1 MDKPTIHGRRP
12 VFSENNLLQAVGDAI
27 LEIKHQDGL
36 TWTDIGK
43 VLGVSDDSAA
53 KYASGFASMTFTT
66 FMRGKREWGGR
77 FAGPVERLV
86 VNSRPG
92 TISGHMALTHM
103 LSATSAIC
111 AAMEDGEL
119 TAREIRE
126 NRRLLE
132 TARDELESLLRQIEV
147 REAA

>member
-1 MDKPTIHGRRP
+1 M
-12 VFSENNLLQAVGDAI
+12 FSENNLLQAVGDAI
-27 LEIKHQDGL
+27 LEIKHQDNL
-36 TWTDIGK
+36 TWSDIGK

-53 KYASGFASMTFTT
+53 KYASGFASMTFAT
-66 FMRGKREWGGR
+66 FMSGKREWGGR

-86 VNSRPG
+86 IASRPG
-92 TISGHMALTHM
+92 TVSGNMAMMHM
-103 LSATSAIC
+103 LSASSAIC

-126 NRRLLE
+126 NRHLFE
-132 TARDELESLLRQIEV
+132 KARDELDSILRSSEV

>member
-12 VFSENNLLQAVGDAI
+12 VFSENNLLQAAGDAI
-27 LEIKHQDGL
+27 LEIKHQDNL
-36 TWTDIGK
+36 TWSDIGK

-53 KYASGFASMTFTT
+53 KYASGFACMTFAT

-86 VNSRPG
+86 IASRPG
-92 TISGHMALTHM
+92 SVSGNMAMMHM
-103 LSATSAIC
+103 LSASSAIC

-126 NRRLLE
+126 NRHLFE
-132 TARDELESLLRQIEV
+132 KARDELDSILRSSEV
-147 REAA
+147 RAA